1 MPIFWNVII
10 LTLNIVNAIYV
21 GSDGY
26 KRSRYS
32 YHNRNIKVV
41 TTAAE

>member
-10 LTLNIVNAIYV
+10 LKLNITNAIYV
-21 GSDGY
+21 GNDGF
-26 KRSRYS
+26 KWSRYS
-32 YHNRNIKVV
+32 YHNRNIKAV